1 MWSARRWP
9 ECLVRLGRRREGRPL
24 GHLLRER
31 LREARPVALQR
42 SELAPAQD
50 EEIALRRSNDGRV
63 PPLPAQDRGL
73 AEEVAGT
80 ERVDDVA
87 VPLDLDRPAL
97 DHEERVAG
105 RAFRGDLS
113 PCPD

>member
-24 GHLLRER
+24 RHLLRDR
-31 LREARPVALQR
+31 LREARPVALQDPELG
-42 SELAPAQD
+42 SEENQELD
-50 EEIALRRSNDGRV
+50 LRRSNDGGV

-73 AEEVAGT
+73 AEEVAGA

-87 VPLDLDRPAL
+87 VPLDLDRPTL
-97 DHEERVAG
+97 DPEER
-105 RAFRGDLS
+105 
-113 PCPD
+113 